1 MNLENAMQVIG
12 WLSLIVGLLMTI
24 RQTTKSSQADQI
36 KLENR
41 LTKIESTL
49 DNINQAIV
57 GGQMIARMNEIDNRL
72 KTIEER
78 GCKHA
83 HNCKE

>member
-12 WLSLIVGLLMTI
+12 WLSLIVGLLVTI
-24 RQTTKSSQADQI
+24 RQTAKNGQADQV

-78 GCKHA
+78 GCQHA
-83 HNCKE
+83 YSCKE

>member
-1 MNLENAMQVIG
+1 MNLENVMQVIG
-12 WLSLIVGLLMTI
+12 WLSLIVGLLVTI
-24 RQTTKSSQADQI
+24 RQTAKNGQADQI

-49 DNINQAIV
+49 ENINQAIV
-57 GGQMIARMNEIDNRL
+57 GGQMIARMNDIDSRL

-83 HNCKE
+83 HSCKE